1 MEVHLKTAANALLA
15 ATVIL
20 AAGCAHESA
29 SVRYIISPS
38 LPKPA
43 GFSHVVEVS
52 GGRTLYVSGL
62 VASDPS
68 GKVVGPGDLRAQTKQ
83 VFEKLKTVL
92 ADSGA
97 TIDDVVKVTIFVT
110 DMTDRKAFR
119 EVRDSYFL
127 KASPASTF
135 VQVVSLVQ
143 PEFMIEME
151 AVAVVKPQR

>member
-1 MEVHLKTAANALLA
+1 MEVHLKTAANAFLA

-20 AAGCAHESA
+20 GVGCAHESP
-29 SVRYIISPS
+29 SVRYINAPS
-38 LPKPA
+38 LSKPP

-62 VASDPS
+62 VSSDPS
-68 GKVVGPGDLRAQTKQ
+68 GKVVGPGDLRAQTRQ

-92 ADSGA
+92 AASGA
-97 TIDDVVKVTIFVT
+97 TLDDVVKVTIFVT
-110 DMTDRKAFR
+110 DLTDIKSFR

-127 KASPASTF
+127 KTSPASSLA
-135 VQVVSLVQ
+135 QVVRLVQ

-151 AVAVVKPQR
+151 AVAVVRSQR